1 MRISTNRSEEGFKG
15 LVDLAGGDIKLV
27 LEALEPSADGSP
39 VTYEEAINRIVE
51 RRIALKGKNLTTVT
65 PL

>member
-27 LEALEPSADGSP
+27 LEALEPLADGSP
-39 VTYEEAINRIVE
+39 VTYEEAVNRIVE